1 MTHVPSRRSP
11 DGGRQAAPAGGGP
24 AGASGGERRDPGTA
38 ACPRVLTADRG
49 TAPQERGGAVERY
62 PDGRACDSA
71 LTGLYAACGES
82 VDALH
87 TDAPDAG
94 TPRAGAPRAGA
105 RSLERALRRDAA
117 LVARGVAVRSV
128 HPQSAL
134 QEPEYARHL
143 RDLAAV
149 GVRVRLVER
158 APLGLLVFDRHT
170 AFLPG
175 DPARGGEPPARIT
188 GRLVTSLTAA
198 YEDCWDRG
206 VRFGTFREDLGRL
219 VPESRER
226 AILRLA
232 LQGRS
237 DDQIARSL
245 GIHRRTVERRMSEV
259 MERLGVTTRF
269 ELGFHLGRRCAHG
282 DAG

>member
-1 MTHVPSRRSP
+1 M
-11 DGGRQAAPAGGGP
+11 PAGER
-24 AGASGGERRDPGTA
+24 GEAGTA

-49 TAPQERGGAVERY
+49 TAPRERIASVERY
-62 PDGRACDSA
+62 PDGRARDSA
-71 LTGLYAACGES
+71 LTGLYAACGKS

-87 TDAPDAG
+87 TDALHGG
-94 TPRAGAPRAGA
+94 TPRTGA

-134 QEPEYARHL
+134 QDPVYARHL

-158 APLGLLVFDRHT
+158 APLDLLVFDRHT

-175 DPARGGEPPARIT
+175 GPARGGEPPARVT
-188 GRLVTSLTAA
+188 GRLVTSFACA

-206 VRFGTFREDLGRL
+206 VGFGTFREDLGRL
-219 VPESRER
+219 VPEGRER

-245 GIHRRTVERRMSEV
+245 GIHRQTVERRMSEV